1 MHRLL
6 AILPLLTSFSPPLQR
21 CHRAR
26 RAITPKAATEDLAAL
41 KVPQLKA
48 LLKERGLKV
57 SGKKQELIDRLEE
70 HAAAEAPKPPAPTP
84 RVTPGSVPDAQLAET
99 IVDLLVTEILEA
111 RRQNSTINPD
121 TLASKREALL
131 ARGGTALEEV
141 AQRRLAAAP
150 HDTELAGAVALVRG
164 FQRAEFQLR
173 SRDAMRE
180 ILRAATLGS
189 AQLDDCFEK
198 LSKEG
203 RLDGPFAR
211 YVEELEQQQ
220 KAKPGDGLLDRVLV
234 IVRDRVKAEGGA
246 SKELRVL
253 ARALRCSDED
263 ETREFLSKEFSISLD
278 FAARFEAYVEAAAAF
293 ADSSEDG
300 GGASLQGIGRVREV
314 VGELR
319 RQMPV

>member
-1 MHRLL
+1 M
-6 AILPLLTSFSPPLQR
+6 
-21 CHRAR
+21 
-26 RAITPKAATEDLAAL
+26 
-41 KVPQLKA
+41 
-48 LLKERGLKV
+48 
-57 SGKKQELIDRLEE
+57 
-70 HAAAEAPKPPAPTP
+70 
-84 RVTPGSVPDAQLAET
+84 
-99 IVDLLVTEILEA
+99 DLLVTEILEA

-150 HDTELAGAVALVRG
+150 HDTELAGALALVRG

-220 KAKPGDGLLDRVLV
+220 KAKPGDGLLAVWKSKVHGAFVLNHRVVSTPSTRRLLPTHWLISTRRSTGINGLYDIRCTRGQKRHDCTTDGTKTCLDRLH
-234 IVRDRVKAEGGA
+234 A
-246 SKELRVL
+246 S
-253 ARALRCSDED
+253 
-263 ETREFLSKEFSISLD
+263 
-278 FAARFEAYVEAAAAF
+278 
-293 ADSSEDG
+293 DG
-300 GGASLQGIGRVREV
+300 L
-314 VGELR
+314 
-319 RQMPV
+319 

>member
-1 MHRLL
+1 
-6 AILPLLTSFSPPLQR
+6 
-21 CHRAR
+21 
-26 RAITPKAATEDLAAL
+26 
-41 KVPQLKA
+41 
-48 LLKERGLKV
+48 
-57 SGKKQELIDRLEE
+57 
-70 HAAAEAPKPPAPTP
+70 
-84 RVTPGSVPDAQLAET
+84 
-99 IVDLLVTEILEA
+99 
-111 RRQNSTINPD
+111 
-121 TLASKREALL
+121 
-131 ARGGTALEEV
+131 
-141 AQRRLAAAP
+141 
-150 HDTELAGAVALVRG
+150 
-164 FQRAEFQLR
+164 
-173 SRDAMRE
+173 MRE

-293 ADSSEDG
+293 ADSAEDG
-300 GGASLQGIGRVREV
+300 GGASLQGIDRVREV

>member
-1 MHRLL
+1 MQKLLIALQILL
-6 AILPLLTSFSPPLQR
+6 AYSFVKPLQR
-21 CHRAR
+21 CPR
-26 RAITPKAATEDLAAL
+26 RAINAANAAEDLAAL
-41 KVPQLKA
+41 KVADLKL

-57 SGKKQELIDRLEE
+57 SGKKAELIDRLRE
-70 HAAAEAPKPPAPTP
+70 HAAAEAPKPPPAPTP
-84 RVTPGSVPDAQLAET
+84 RVTPGNVPDAQLAET

-111 RRQNSTINPD
+111 RRQNNTINPD

-220 KAKPGDGLLDRVLV
+220 KAKPGDGSLACLLYTSPSP
-234 IVRDRVKAEGGA
+234 RDG
-246 SKELRVL
+246 L
-253 ARALRCSDED
+253 
-263 ETREFLSKEFSISLD
+263 LS
-278 FAARFEAYVEAAAAF
+278 RMP
-293 ADSSEDG
+293 SS
-300 GGASLQGIGRVREV
+300 A
-314 VGELR
+314 
-319 RQMPV
+319 

>member
-1 MHRLL
+1 M
-6 AILPLLTSFSPPLQR
+6 
-21 CHRAR
+21 
-26 RAITPKAATEDLAAL
+26 
-41 KVPQLKA
+41 
-48 LLKERGLKV
+48 
-57 SGKKQELIDRLEE
+57 
-70 HAAAEAPKPPAPTP
+70 
-84 RVTPGSVPDAQLAET
+84 
-99 IVDLLVTEILEA
+99 DLLVTEILEA
-111 RRQNSTINPD
+111 RRSNTTINPD

-220 KAKPGDGLLDRVLV
+220 KAKPGDGLLAV
-234 IVRDRVKAEGGA
+234 
-246 SKELRVL
+246 
-253 ARALRCSDED
+253 
-263 ETREFLSKEFSISLD
+263 
-278 FAARFEAYVEAAAAF
+278 
-293 ADSSEDG
+293 
-300 GGASLQGIGRVREV
+300 
-314 VGELR
+314 
-319 RQMPV
+319 

>member
-1 MHRLL
+1 MHRLIALLKILYVSSFL
-6 AILPLLTSFSPPLQR
+6 APLQR
-21 CHRAR
+21 CSLRGL
-26 RAITPKAATEDLAAL
+26 KAANQDLASL

-57 SGKKQELIDRLEE
+57 SGKKQDLIDRLRE
-70 HAAAEAPKPPAPTP
+70 HAAAEAPKPPPAPTP
-84 RVTPGSVPDAQLAET
+84 RITQGSVPDPQLAET

-111 RRQNSTINPD
+111 RRSNTTINPD

-220 KAKPGDGLLDRVLV
+220 KAKPGDGLLAVHKSNCR
-234 IVRDRVKAEGGA
+234 GA
-246 SKELRVL
+246 SPLLLNHDLRAIDATP
-253 ARALRCSDED
+253 ARWRGVVVDYRSFKPARPRHR
-263 ETREFLSKEFSISLD
+263 RE
-278 FAARFEAYVEAAAAF
+278 
-293 ADSSEDG
+293 
-300 GGASLQGIGRVREV
+300 
-314 VGELR
+314 
-319 RQMPV
+319 MT

>member
-1 MHRLL
+1 MSLLPDGVEDGCYGLRQRARFLGSAFLASSYASSSREQDEAMRAVCTMHRLIALLHILSASAFL
-6 AILPLLTSFSPPLQR
+6 APLQR
-21 CHRAR
+21 CSLRGL
-26 RAITPKAATEDLAAL
+26 KAAAEDLATL

-70 HAAAEAPKPPAPTP
+70 HAAAEAPKPPPTPTP
-84 RVTPGSVPDAQLAET
+84 RVTQGSVPDAQLAET

-111 RRQNSTINPD
+111 RRSNTTINPD

-220 KAKPGDGLLDRVLV
+220 KAKPGDGLLAVW
-234 IVRDRVKAEGGA
+234 K
-246 SKELRVL
+246 SK
-253 ARALRCSDED
+253 
-263 ETREFLSKEFSISLD
+263 F
-278 FAARFEAYVEAAAAF
+278 
-293 ADSSEDG
+293 
-300 GGASLQGIGRVREV
+300 
-314 VGELR
+314 
-319 RQMPV
+319 

>member
-1 MHRLL
+1 
-6 AILPLLTSFSPPLQR
+6 
-21 CHRAR
+21 
-26 RAITPKAATEDLAAL
+26 
-41 KVPQLKA
+41 
-48 LLKERGLKV
+48 
-57 SGKKQELIDRLEE
+57 
-70 HAAAEAPKPPAPTP
+70 
-84 RVTPGSVPDAQLAET
+84 
-99 IVDLLVTEILEA
+99 
-111 RRQNSTINPD
+111 
-121 TLASKREALL
+121 
-131 ARGGTALEEV
+131 
-141 AQRRLAAAP
+141 
-150 HDTELAGAVALVRG
+150 
-164 FQRAEFQLR
+164 
-173 SRDAMRE
+173 MRE

-203 RLDGPFAR
+203 RLDGPFGR

-278 FAARFEAYVEAAAAF
+278 FAARFEQYVEAAAAF

-300 GGASLQGIGRVREV
+300 GGASPGSFPGQPDSLAELSTPL
-314 VGELR
+314 GELSTPDSLR
-319 RQMPV
+319 AESIWLSTAAETQAATKVLSHP

>member
-1 MHRLL
+1 
-6 AILPLLTSFSPPLQR
+6 
-21 CHRAR
+21 
-26 RAITPKAATEDLAAL
+26 
-41 KVPQLKA
+41 
-48 LLKERGLKV
+48 
-57 SGKKQELIDRLEE
+57 
-70 HAAAEAPKPPAPTP
+70 
-84 RVTPGSVPDAQLAET
+84 
-99 IVDLLVTEILEA
+99 
-111 RRQNSTINPD
+111 
-121 TLASKREALL
+121 
-131 ARGGTALEEV
+131 
-141 AQRRLAAAP
+141 
-150 HDTELAGAVALVRG
+150 
-164 FQRAEFQLR
+164 
-173 SRDAMRE
+173 MRE

-203 RLDGPFAR
+203 RLDGPFGR

-253 ARALRCSDED
+253 ARALRCADED

-293 ADSSEDG
+293 ADGAEDG
-300 GGASLQGIGRVREV
+300 AQSLAGIDRVQSV

-319 RQMPV
+319 REMPV

>member
-1 MHRLL
+1 MHRLIALLHILSASSFL
-6 AILPLLTSFSPPLQR
+6 APVQR
-21 CHRAR
+21 CNLRR
-26 RAITPKAATEDLAAL
+26 RATANGAEDLASL

-57 SGKKQELIDRLEE
+57 SGKKQDLIDRLRE
-70 HAAAEAPKPPAPTP
+70 HAAAEAPKPPPAPTP
-84 RVTPGSVPDAQLAET
+84 RVTPGNVPDAQLAET

-111 RRQNSTINPD
+111 RRSNTTINPD

-150 HDTELAGAVALVRG
+150 HDTELAGTVALVRG

-253 ARALRCSDED
+253 ARALRCADEA
-263 ETREFLSKEFSISLD
+263 ETCVEIVPPRHRASVASMAWRSTRRFSRTRHK
-278 FAARFEAYVEAAAAF
+278 F
-293 ADSSEDG
+293 
-300 GGASLQGIGRVREV
+300 
-314 VGELR
+314 
-319 RQMPV
+319 

>member
-21 CHRAR
+21 CHRGR
-26 RAITPKAATEDLAAL
+26 RAITPKAATEDLAGL

-57 SGKKQELIDRLEE
+57 SGKKQDLIDRLEE
-70 HAAAEAPKPPAPTP
+70 HAAAEAPKPPPAPTP
-84 RVTPGSVPDAQLAET
+84 RITQGSVPDPQLAET

-111 RRQNSTINPD
+111 RRSNTTINPD

-220 KAKPGDGLLDRVLV
+220 KAKPGDGLLAVWKSKFYGAFVLN
-234 IVRDRVKAEGGA
+234 
-246 SKELRVL
+246 LRVDL
-253 ARALRCSDED
+253 HAIDAAPARWRGDAGSSPLDRASTATSSPRNDAPDALV
-263 ETREFLSKEFSISLD
+263 D
-278 FAARFEAYVEAAAAF
+278 FHTGY
-293 ADSSEDG
+293 
-300 GGASLQGIGRVREV
+300 
-314 VGELR
+314 
-319 RQMPV
+319 